1 MRIFKA
7 ILIVFFT
14 ILMPLGYFDFDVNA
28 IWEFATSYPFKFAF
42 MVIITGLF
50 GFFTVNK
57 FNTSDY

>member
-7 ILIVFFT
+7 ITIVAFT
-14 ILMPLGYFDFDVNA
+14 TFMMLGFFDFDVNA
-28 IWEFATSYPFKFAF
+28 IWEVATSNPFKFAF
-42 MVIITGLF
+42 MIIITGLF